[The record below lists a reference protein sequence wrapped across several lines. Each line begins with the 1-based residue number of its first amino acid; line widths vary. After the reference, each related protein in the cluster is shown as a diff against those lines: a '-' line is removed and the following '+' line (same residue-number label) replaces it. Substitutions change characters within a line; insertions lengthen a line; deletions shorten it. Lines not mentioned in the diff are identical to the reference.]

1 MDVEL
6 GIAGAIYL
14 AIWWG
19 LACIVAWLTRSW

>member
-19 LACIVAWLTRSW
+19 LSSIVAWMARCW